1 MRWPEGDVQEQQQM
15 DGDANNDDEGVRDE
29 CRKDRTG
36 AADGDGV
43 VLKAHVMA
51 AGADK
56 CPPLSLN

>member
-1 MRWPEGDVQEQQQM
+1 MQKRQNWGST
-15 DGDANNDDEGVRDE
+15 AAA
-29 CRKDRTG
+29 